1 MDVIVDATGVEV
13 MYLYTMEKSPS
24 DPNDDYLSMLNK
36 NLDNL
41 KTGLGCAV

>member
-1 MDVIVDATGVEV
+1 VIVESTDVEV

-24 DPNDDYLSMLNK
+24 DVNDDYLSMLNK

-41 KTGLGCAV
+41 KTGLGCAI